1 MNEQDLLKYC
11 FFYKGEAI
19 IPPTF
24 DKKNEGKLWVAEK
37 YVCEEI
43 PNLIDKEN
51 PRKSIASFVFA
62 YVSKWSPY
70 IFLEVM
76 GTYLQKAPDLKDY
89 INDIYN

>member
-43 PNLIDKEN
+43 PNLIDKEIHA
-51 PRKSIASFVFA
+51 KVLHLL
-62 YVSKWSPY
+62 
-70 IFLEVM
+70 FLPM
-76 GTYLQKAPDLKDY
+76 
-89 INDIYN
+89 